1 MSECKYSKKCSGC
14 QLQNL
19 SYAEQLHLKQVK
31 VINLIGRLCHVE
43 EIIGM
48 ENPYSYRNKS
58 QTIFGVKSGKTIS
71 GIYQST
77 TKGIVEVDSCMIENE
92 DANKIC
98 QTIKKLLSSFKIKP
112 YDLKTQTGFLRH
124 VLVRKGFNTG
134 EILVVLVTTK
144 GEFKSSRSFVNEL
157 VRRHPEITSV
167 VWNIN
172 TSNTPLLLGEKCEVL
187 YGKGYIIEKI
197 CGLSFRISPR
207 SFFQVNTTQAEIL
220 YNKAKEFASLTGK
233 ETVIDAYC
241 GTGTIGLSM
250 ASLAK
255 RITGVELNKDAVKDA
270 KENARTNKIENA
282 EFYANDAGKFML
294 NLAENNEK
302 IDVVVTDP
310 PRAGCSIAFL
320 KSVQR
325 LSPKKIVYISCNPET
340 LARDLRFLTKN
351 DYRITMAQP
360 VDLFPYTNH
369 VEVIVALV
377 KNV

>member
-58 QTIFGVKSGKTIS
+58 QTIFGVKRGKTIS

-98 QTIKKLLSSFKIKP
+98 ETIKKLLSSFKIKP

-134 EILVVLVTTK
+134 ELLVVLVTTK
-144 GEFKSSRSFVNEL
+144 GVFKSSRSFVNEL

-255 RITGVELNKDAVKDA
+255 RVAGVELNKDAVKDA
-270 KENARTNKIENA
+270 KENARINKIENA